1 MADFDTNPTSLYSI
15 KGIVILDQDGNRVV
29 AKYYDRNT
37 FGTVK
42 EQKAFEKSL
51 FSKTSRNTSAD
62 IVLLDGVTCLYRSN
76 VDLYFY
82 VLGSTRENELFLDA
96 TLTCLY
102 DAVSVVLR
110 KNVEKKALVDAMDTV
125 MLIIDEICDEG
136 IIMETDAQAVV
147 QRSALK
153 SDEVSFSD
161 QSVSQLGFSFIESAN
176 NNSNGRSSRKSA
188 NERMNTAKARRGRRA
203 GNPEEDEEDDD
214 TVSKM
219 ITEFTKCDLPS
230 LRDYI
235 SDKDSS
241 KFEKQLENLEEKEF
255 PKWMIYLASGFNILL
270 HGIGSKRQI
279 LTDFEKELSQYTYL
293 RVDARKDGL
302 NMKALLNAINENMN
316 LNCPVKR
323 SQTTISWAR
332 AIKRKMH
339 GQQLILLIDNIE
351 APDWSISVTKDFR
364 NDQEALC
371 ELLENRE
378 SVKLIATVDHINS
391 TFIWNSRQVA
401 SLFFVHITV
410 NTFEIPL
417 QELMT
422 GDSRLLGLDS
432 RSNQSVHTMS
442 SLDAFWKSLASNSQK
457 LFRLFF
463 QMYFDAKKPVKF
475 WDLFNA
481 AKDDFIASTDSAL
494 RTQLVEFKDH
504 RVLKWTRG
512 DDGNDQLSGI
522 VELKLVTEFLE
533 SKNMPLDEK
542 RDE

>member
-1 MADFDTNPTSLYSI
+1 MPRPKILKRSVAANPAI
-15 KGIVILDQDGNRVV
+15 KSEIPVKKSTPEKTGKRKITEKENS
-29 AKYYDRNT
+29 AARNLT
-37 FGTVK
+37 EK
-42 EQKAFEKSL
+42 LEDEMEHMAFEDESV
-51 FSKTSRNTSAD
+51 TMAQSA
-62 IVLLDGVTCLYRSN
+62 IEN
-76 VDLYFY
+76 YFMQ
-82 VLGSTRENELFLDA
+82 G
-96 TLTCLY
+96 
-102 DAVSVVLR
+102 
-110 KNVEKKALVDAMDTV
+110 
-125 MLIIDEICDEG
+125 
-136 IIMETDAQAVV
+136 
-147 QRSALK
+147 
-153 SDEVSFSD
+153 
-161 QSVSQLGFSFIESAN
+161 
-176 NNSNGRSSRKSA
+176 KSA

-203 GNPEEDEEDDD
+203 GNLEEDEEDDD
-214 TVSKM
+214 SVSKM

-270 HGIGSKRQI
+270 HGVGSKRQI
-279 LTDFEKELSQYTYL
+279 LTKFEEELSQYTYM

-339 GQQLILLIDNIE
+339 GQQLILMIDNIE
-351 APDWSISVTKDFR
+351 APDWR

-401 SLFFVHITV
+401 SLFFVHVTV

-463 QMYFDAKKPVKF
+463 QMYFDTKKPVKF